1 MYTTTEHRTIVSML
15 AQGRPV
21 WYVAAVTKLH
31 MHEVNHVGR
40 AYGYPDAHKLRQAL
54 AEFAPTAA

>member
-1 MYTTTEHRTIVSML
+1 MYATSEHRTIVSLL

-31 MHEVNHVGR
+31 QHEVSQVGR
-40 AYGYPDAHKLRQAL
+40 AYGYPDHHKLRLAL
-54 AEFAPTAA
+54 TGPPTAA